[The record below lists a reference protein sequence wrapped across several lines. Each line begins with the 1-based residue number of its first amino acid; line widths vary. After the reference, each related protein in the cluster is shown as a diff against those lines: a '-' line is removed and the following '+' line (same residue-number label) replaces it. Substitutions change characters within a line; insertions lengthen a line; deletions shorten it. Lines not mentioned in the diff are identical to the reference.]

1 MGFPIDF
8 YFRLKSVFISDSMK
22 QDLNY
27 GVGALITITI
37 SIGIAAI
44 AYGGGYIPFDLS
56 NLPAWIFGPLGVYT
70 LLTSLFRR
78 PEVFYN
84 LGWSLVFLAI
94 TVISAFY
101 KLVNMFVVIG
111 ILLIAF
117 GVVSSIAYLKKQ
129 KKEEKT

>member
-1 MGFPIDF
+1 
-8 YFRLKSVFISDSMK
+8 MK